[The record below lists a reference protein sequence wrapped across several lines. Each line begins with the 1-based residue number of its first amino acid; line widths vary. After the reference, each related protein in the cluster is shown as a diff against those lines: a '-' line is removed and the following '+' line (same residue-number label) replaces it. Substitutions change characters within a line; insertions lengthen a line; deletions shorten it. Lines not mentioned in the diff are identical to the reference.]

1 MKTTRAF
8 VVALFVALLASPLL
22 AACPFCSMQGQ
33 TLTME
38 VNQANLVIFGTLTNA
53 RGGLTDLD
61 SGTTDMAIEEVV
73 KPHDFVKGK
82 KTVTI
87 PRYIP
92 VGQNQNLK
100 FLVFCDIF
108 KERLDPYRGIPVK
121 DKDIVTYL
129 KGAFEVREKDIAER
143 LAFFFNYLDHADVE
157 VSTDAYKE
165 FANADA
171 KDVMRMLDKA
181 DKAKITAKLV
191 QWLKDEKTPAYR
203 YGLYG
208 YLLGTCGNEQHAG
221 VLLELLSD
229 PQRGLVSG
237 IDGVLAGYILL
248 RPKEG
253 LPYLRSILGDRSK
266 DFTRQY
272 AALRAVRFF
281 WDTRPDVVPEKE
293 LVSSTTLLLDSDLA
307 DLAIDELRKRKQWQ
321 LADQII
327 DLYEKHN
334 VPIIR
339 RAILR
344 FALSCPPGNKKVE
357 EFLKEQRQKHPDKV
371 KDVEE
376 LLKLEQPINKP

>member
-1 MKTTRAF
+1 
-8 VVALFVALLASPLL
+8 V
-22 AACPFCSMQGQ
+22 
-33 TLTME
+33 
-38 VNQANLVIFGTLTNA
+38 
-53 RGGLTDLD
+53 
-61 SGTTDMAIEEVV
+61 
-73 KPHDFVKGK
+73 
-82 KTVTI
+82 
-87 PRYIP
+87 
-92 VGQNQNLK
+92 
-100 FLVFCDIF
+100 
-108 KERLDPYRGIPVK
+108 
-121 DKDIVTYL
+121 
-129 KGAFEVREKDIAER
+129 AER
-143 LAFFFNYLDHADVE
+143 RE
-157 VSTDAYKE
+157 
-165 FANADA
+165 NA
-171 KDVMRMLDKA
+171 
-181 DKAKITAKLV
+181 
-191 QWLKDEKTPAYR
+191 
-203 YGLYG
+203 
-208 YLLGTCGNEQHAG
+208 
-221 VLLELLSD
+221 
-229 PQRGLVSG
+229 
-237 IDGVLAGYILL
+237 L